1 MKVSELK
8 DMGLRVDI
16 TVDLTLID
24 DDVKRIFH
32 KKQHTE
38 KDYINDHLNVISGKY
53 ESDTHILSVITRLD
67 EDIKKEYKTLATS
80 PIKVLVE
87 QLAEACKN
95 IHCDNCPYAQ
105 DVCILKKTDS
115 LPYMWSHLL
124 D

>member
-8 DMGLRVDI
+8 DMGLIVDV

-24 DDVKRIFH
+24 DDVKHVFH
-32 KKQHTE
+32 KRQHTE

-53 ESDTHILSVITRLD
+53 DSDTHILHVVTRLD

-80 PIKVLVE
+80 PIKDLVE
-87 QLAEACKN
+87 QLAEACAN
-95 IHCDNCPYAQ
+95 THCDDCPYAQ
-105 DVCILKKTDS
+105 DVCILKKTNF
-115 LPYMWSHLL
+115 LPHRWSHLL